1 MKSCRKKMDR
11 PREVMM
17 KVDLGAPRKARID
30 MLPLIDIVFLLLVFF
45 IYAMLSMAVHHALP
59 VALPRSSA
67 APLDK
72 QVSLSVT
79 VNRQGNV
86 FVDEQPVPMDELAD
100 VLTEKS
106 RMAKEPGVLL
116 FADNQITYQTLYHVI
131 DRIKMAGIERL
142 SLECERQP

>member
-1 MKSCRKKMDR
+1 
-11 PREVMM
+11 M
-17 KVDLGAPRKARID
+17 KVNLKAQHKARID

-59 VALPRSSA
+59 VALPLSST

-79 VNRQGNV
+79 IDRSGAV
-86 FVDEQPVPMDELAD
+86 FVDKSPVALEHLAD
-100 VLTEKS
+100 TLRTRTAS
-106 RMAKEPGVLL
+106 AREPGVLL
-116 FADNQITYQTLYHVI
+116 FADNQITYQTLYRVI
-131 DRIKMAGIERL
+131 DQIKMAGIDRL